1 MAAILLAHFQVE
13 DQAKWREAFEAHS
26 DLRQGAGCTG
36 THVFYNA
43 NDPKDVFINLQWDS
57 AENAQKFLGNPE
69 AQKAMKE
76 SGMVGAPDFWFLEDG
91 GRTAS

>member
-1 MAAILLAHFQVE
+1 MAAILLAHFQVQ
-13 DQAKWREAFEAHS
+13 DQTKWRQTFEEHS
-26 DLRQGAGCTG
+26 ALRQSGGCTG

-57 AENAQKFLGNPE
+57 VENAQKFLANPE
-69 AQKAMKE
+69 AQKAMKD
-76 SGMVGAPDFWFLEDG
+76 SGMVGTADFWFLEDG